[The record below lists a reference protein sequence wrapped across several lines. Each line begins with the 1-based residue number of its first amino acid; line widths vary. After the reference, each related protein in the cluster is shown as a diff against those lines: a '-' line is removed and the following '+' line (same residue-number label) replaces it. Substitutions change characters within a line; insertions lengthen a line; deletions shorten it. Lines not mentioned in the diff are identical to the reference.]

1 MANRRAHAV
10 VFGYDFQMNAAI
22 VLMLENIKELQSLR
36 IEGNEEDIEL
46 TLNNGK
52 KILAQAKA
60 VENSSSDFSNVRRN
74 LKKALTSL
82 SEGAQRTEVQQLILI
97 TNSPNPLNDASTQ
110 SVFYGHAHRRYSTLP
125 ASAQQ
130 MIDGYLASIDTPLD
144 SQQFMIQV
152 VPFETDDEEE
162 RYKVVLQVIN
172 DFVGGLNA
180 NLSPGIGRKLHG
192 IWRNAV
198 FTNSTQK
205 DASIKLDKKSII
217 WPIIVLETEIT
228 RCGTGFID
236 RFDPGI
242 YDEVTRLYAD
252 TINSCCER
260 VDYFT
265 KVIFDFNHFQGT
277 KRSQLEK
284 IEEFVDCTW
293 EQYKA
298 DFEINGVS
306 GELLEALTKI
316 VLYNVVYRRITIN
329 SIKQGVNL

>member
-1 MANRRAHAV
+1 M
-10 VFGYDFQMNAAI
+10 
-22 VLMLENIKELQSLR
+22 
-36 IEGNEEDIEL
+36 
-46 TLNNGK
+46 
-52 KILAQAKA
+52 
-60 VENSSSDFSNVRRN
+60 
-74 LKKALTSL
+74 
-82 SEGAQRTEVQQLILI
+82 QQLIFI
-97 TNSPNPLNDASTQ
+97 TNSPNPLKDTSTQ
-110 SVFYGHAHRRYSTLP
+110 SIFYGHAHRRYSSLP

-130 MIDGYLASIDTPLD
+130 RIDEYLSVIDDPLD
-144 SQQFMIQV
+144 PQQFMIQV

-192 IWRNAV
+192 IWRNTV
-198 FTNSTQK
+198 FTN
-205 DASIKLDKKSII
+205 ASKKGTSIQLSKKSII
-217 WPIIVLETEIT
+217 WPIIVLETEINN
-228 RCGTGFID
+228 CGAGLRD

-277 KRSQLEK
+277 KRNQLEK
-284 IEEFVDCTW
+284 IEEFVDSAW

>member
-1 MANRRAHAV
+1 MPNRSAHAV
-10 VFGYDFQMNAAI
+10 GFGFDFQTNAAI
-22 VLMLENIKELQSLR
+22 VLMLENIKDLVSLR
-36 IEGNEEDIEL
+36 VEGNDEDIEL

-60 VENSSSDFSNVRRN
+60 IENSSSDFSNVLRN

-82 SEGAQRTEVQQLILI
+82 SEGAQNANVQQLILI
-97 TNSPNPLNDASTQ
+97 TNSPNPLKKASTQ
-110 SVFYGHAHRRYSTLP
+110 SIFYGHAHRRYSSMP

-130 MIDGYLASIDTPLD
+130 IIDGYLESINAPLD
-144 SQQFMIQV
+144 PQQFMIQV

-172 DFVGGLNA
+172 DFIGSLNA

-192 IWRNAV
+192 IWRNSI
-198 FTNSTQK
+198 FTNSTKKNTGIQL
-205 DASIKLDKKSII
+205 SKKSII

-228 RCGTGFID
+228 ACRTSFLD

-242 YDEVTRLYAD
+242 YDEITRLYAD

-260 VDYFT
+260 MDYFT
-265 KVIFDFNHFQGT
+265 KIIYDFNAFKGI
-277 KRSQLEK
+277 KRSHAEL
-284 IEEFVDCTW
+284 IEEFVDATW

-298 DFEINGVS
+298 DFEAGNVS
-306 GELLEALTKI
+306 GELLETLTKI
-316 VLYNVVYRRITIN
+316 ILYNVVYRRIAIDN
-329 SIKQGVNL
+329 IKQGVNL